1 MSFSGFR
8 FLRALSLVALFIV
21 FAFVP
26 VFAAG
31 LVKQNIDTTDAM
43 KTLANYDRGF
53 YTPQVLH
60 LKPSGGKPIEKPY
73 SKLLH
78 LRAEISEFSS
88 NAWLGIDTT
97 GGKRDTT
104 RGKSQDLT
112 EDALNVLQTTFDN
125 IRNFGGHVVVR
136 ICYDPWY
143 NGRSNVTP
151 EHKWVMRHVEQL
163 APVLSKNTDV
173 IVALEMGMHGAY
185 GEMHSDTNITYDRV
199 AEAVNLMLRSTPP
212 ELKILTRTGNYSA
225 KVLGFDNW
233 GKDFYVGGAKF
244 EEVAKAKGDTMFR
257 VGMFN
262 DGYLGTQYDYGTWG
276 ADCATSICREEGV
289 AWLEKYSIN
298 TPYGGEAL
306 TTANGYQVINTP
318 EFLAYEGFRTH
329 TSYLNIQWNNNLID
343 SWKKSHFKGNDF
355 EYDGTKI
362 DSLTGFKYINDHLG
376 YRYVLR
382 ESWISDT
389 VGADGVFRAKLR
401 IQNVGFGNLT
411 RKMKASLYVS
421 GYRQEGLLDTLA
433 VITYDV
439 PLPDSIDFM
448 KVHSRKI
455 EIKGADTVMTFDG
468 NNEVFI
474 ETKVQNYKD
483 WNGWPLRA
491 FLRVCS
497 EINSSDCITAG
508 AKSPS
513 VLRVCSETNSS
524 DCIHFANDSLRA
536 GVGYGGIYI
545 GSFVVDDKVQSIDP
559 RSLRSRTAQKQK
571 FPFVQRKRNN
581 VIIRDGE
588 KAFRMNG
595 TTGK

>member
-1 MSFSGFR
+1 MARFHIRFFSFRGA
-8 FLRALSLVALFIV
+8 ALAALVLTFMQA
-21 FAFVP
+21 P

-31 LVKQNIDTTDAM
+31 LVKQKIDTTDAM
-43 KTLANYDRGF
+43 ATLANYDRGF

-60 LKPSGGKPIEKPY
+60 LKPSGGKSIGKPWA
-73 SKLLH
+73 KLLH

-97 GGKRDTT
+97 GGKHDTT
-104 RGKSQDLT
+104 RGVSQDLT
-112 EDALNVLQTTFDN
+112 EDALNVLQATFDS
-125 IRNFGGHVVVR
+125 IRAYDGFAIVR

-143 NGRSNVTP
+143 NGRSTVTP
-151 EHKWVMRHVEQL
+151 DHEWVLKHVKQL

-185 GEMHSDTNITYDRV
+185 GEMHSDTNITYDRI
-199 AEAVNLMLRSTPP
+199 AEATNLMLRNTPP

-233 GKDFYVGGAKF
+233 GVDFHIDGEKF
-244 EEVAKAKGDTMFR
+244 KEIASAKGDTMYR

-289 AWLEKYSIN
+289 AWLEKYGIN

-306 TTANGYQVINTP
+306 TTADNYQVINTP

-343 SWKKSHFKGNDF
+343 SWKKTLFNIKDFDYDF
-355 EYDGTKI
+355 ERV

-376 YRYVLR
+376 YRFVLR
-382 ESWISDT
+382 ESWVSDT
-389 VGADGVFRAKLR
+389 VGSDGIFHAKLR

-411 RKMKASLYVS
+411 HKMKASLVVN
-421 GYRQEGLLDTLA
+421 GMQQVGMLDTLA
-433 VITYDV
+433 YIYYEV

-468 NNEVFI
+468 NNEVLI
-474 ETKVQNYKD
+474 EAKLGSLKYQSPED
-483 WNGWPLRA
+483 WTGIPLEVY
-491 FLRVCS
+491 LMVCNDDPVK
-497 EINSSDCITAG
+497 E
-508 AKSPS
+508 
-513 VLRVCSETNSS
+513 
-524 DCIHFANDSLRA
+524 CIHFANDETRNRISNGVFIGKVVFDESVKSSIPRA
-536 GVGYGGIYI
+536 LTTRD
-545 GSFVVDDKVQSIDP
+545 S
-559 RSLRSRTAQKQK
+559 QKQSA
-571 FPFVQRKRNN
+571 PFVQRVRHNAI
-581 VIIRDGE
+581 VRDGE
-588 KAFRMNG
+588 KSYRVNG
-595 TTGK
+595 AKQ

>member
-1 MSFSGFR
+1 MARIHIRFFS
-8 FLRALSLVALFIV
+8 LRGAALAALVLTFMQA
-21 FAFVP
+21 P

-31 LVKQNIDTTDAM
+31 LVKQKIDTTDAM
-43 KTLANYDRGF
+43 ATLDNFDRGF

-73 SKLLH
+73 AKLLH

-88 NAWLGIDTT
+88 HAWLGIDSAS
-97 GGKRDTT
+97 GDTI
-104 RGKSQDLT
+104 RGTNQDLT
-112 EDALNVLQTTFDN
+112 EDALNVLQQTFDN
-125 IRNFGGHVVVR
+125 IRKNNGYVIVR

-151 EHKWVMRHVEQL
+151 DHEWVLKHVKQL

-185 GEMHSDTNITYDRV
+185 GEMHSDTNITYDRI
-199 AEAVNLMLRSTPP
+199 AEATNLMLRNTPP

-233 GKDFYVGGAKF
+233 GVDFHIDGEKF
-244 EEVAKAKGDTMFR
+244 KEIAKAKGDTMYR

-289 AWLEKYSIN
+289 AWLEKYGIN

-306 TTANGYQVINTP
+306 TTADNYQVINTP

-329 TSYLNIQWNNNLID
+329 TSYLNIQWNNKLID
-343 SWKKSHFKGNDF
+343 SWKKTLFNIKDFDYDF
-355 EYDGTKI
+355 ERI

-376 YRYVLR
+376 YRFVLR
-382 ESWISDT
+382 ESWVSDT
-389 VGADGVFRAKLR
+389 VGSDGIFRTKLR

-411 RKMKASLYVS
+411 HKVKASLVVN
-421 GYRQEGLLDTLA
+421 GIQQVGMLDTLA
-433 VITYDV
+433 YIYYEV

-468 NNEVFI
+468 NNEVLI
-474 ETKVQNYKD
+474 EAKLGSLKYQSPED
-483 WNGWPLRA
+483 WTGIPLEVY
-491 FLRVCS
+491 LMVCNDDPVK
-497 EINSSDCITAG
+497 E
-508 AKSPS
+508 
-513 VLRVCSETNSS
+513 
-524 DCIHFANDSLRA
+524 CIHFANDETRNRISNGVFIGKVVFDESVKSSIPRA
-536 GVGYGGIYI
+536 LTTRD
-545 GSFVVDDKVQSIDP
+545 S
-559 RSLRSRTAQKQK
+559 QKQSA
-571 FPFVQRKRNN
+571 PFVQRVRHNAI
-581 VIIRDGE
+581 VRDGE
-588 KAFRMNG
+588 KSYRVNG
-595 TTGK
+595 AKQ

>member
-1 MSFSGFR
+1 MKK
-8 FLRALSLVALFIV
+8 
-21 FAFVP
+21 FVIWAIAAVLLHAP
-26 VFAAG
+26 VFAVG
-31 LVKQNIDTTDAM
+31 LVKQSVDTTDAM
-43 KTLANYDRGF
+43 ATLGNYDRGF

-88 NAWLGIDTT
+88 HAWLGIDTT
-97 GGKRDTT
+97 GGKKDTT
-104 RGKSQDLT
+104 WGKNQDLT
-112 EDALNVLQTTFDN
+112 EDALNVLQETFDN
-125 IRNFGGHVVVR
+125 IRKNSGHVIVR

-151 EHKWVMRHVEQL
+151 DHEWVLKHVKQL

-199 AEAVNLMLRSTPP
+199 AEAVNLMLRNTPP

-233 GKDFYVGGAKF
+233 GVDFHIDGDKF
-244 EEVAKAKGDTMFR
+244 KEIAKAKGDTMYR

-289 AWLEKYSIN
+289 AWLEKYGIN

-343 SWKKSHFKGNDF
+343 SWKKTPFKQKDF
-355 EYDGTKI
+355 DYDPARV
-362 DSLTGFKYINDHLG
+362 DSLSGFKYINDHLG
-376 YRYVLR
+376 YRFVLR
-382 ESWISDT
+382 ESWMSDT
-389 VGADGVFRAKLR
+389 VGDDGVLRAKLR

-411 RKMKASLYVS
+411 WNAPVRLAILTDLE
-421 GYRQEGLLDTLA
+421 GTGLLECPMP
-433 VITYDV
+433 TYYD
-439 PLPDSIDFM
+439 LPDIDSRNIHCRTISIAD
-448 KVHSRKI
+448 
-455 EIKGADTVMTFDG
+455 GDTVMTFDG
-468 NNEVFI
+468 NNEIEILTKLNIRGKGRYQVFL
-474 ETKVQNYKD
+474 KVGEVQ
-483 WNGWPLRA
+483 
-491 FLRVCS
+491 
-497 EINSSDCITAG
+497 
-508 AKSPS
+508 
-513 VLRVCSETNSS
+513 
-524 DCIHFANDSLRA
+524 FANSKRVGGGTCGDEQPAAYLGKIYYDENVKSSIPRA
-536 GVGYGGIYI
+536 LP
-545 GSFVVDDKVQSIDP
+545 SA
-559 RSLRSRTAQKQK
+559 AQKK
-571 FPFVQRKRNN
+571 NAPFVQRERHNA
-581 VIIRDGE
+581 IIRDGE
-588 KAFRMNG
+588 KRYRANG
-595 TTGK
+595 ATSR

>member
-1 MSFSGFR
+1 VKKFFIW
-8 FLRALSLVALFIV
+8 AIAVALLQ
-21 FAFVP
+21 AP
-26 VFAAG
+26 VLAAG
-31 LVKQNIDTTDAM
+31 LVKQSVDTTDAM
-43 KTLANYDRGF
+43 ATLGNYDRGF

-60 LKPSGGKPIEKPY
+60 LKPSGGKPIENPS

-97 GGKRDTT
+97 GGKKDTT
-104 RGKSQDLT
+104 WGKNQDLT

-125 IRNFGGHVVVR
+125 IRENKGFVIVR

-151 EHKWVMRHVEQL
+151 DHELVLKHVKQL

-185 GEMHSDTNITYDRV
+185 GEMHSDTSITYDRV
-199 AEAVNLMLRSTPP
+199 AEAVNLMLRNTPP

-233 GKDFYVGGAKF
+233 GVDFHIDGEKF
-244 EEVAKAKGDTMFR
+244 AEIAKAKGDTMYR

-276 ADCATSICREEGV
+276 ADCNTSICREEGV
-289 AWLEKYSIN
+289 AWLEKYGIN

-306 TTANGYQVINTP
+306 TTAKDYQVINTP
-318 EFLAYEGFRTH
+318 EFLSYEGFRTH

-343 SWKKSHFKGNDF
+343 SWKKTLFNIKDFDYDF
-355 EYDGTKI
+355 ERV

-376 YRYVLR
+376 YRFVLR
-382 ESWISDT
+382 EAWITDT
-389 VGADGVFRAKLR
+389 VGADGIFKAKVR

-411 RKMKASLYVS
+411 HKVKASLVVN
-421 GYRQEGLLDTLA
+421 GIQQVGMLDTLA
-433 VITYDV
+433 YIYYEV

-468 NNEVFI
+468 NNEVLI
-474 ETKVQNYKD
+474 EAKLGSLKYQSPEDWTGIPLEVYLKVCND
-483 WNGWPLRA
+483 AP
-491 FLRVCS
+491 V
-497 EINSSDCITAG
+497 E
-508 AKSPS
+508 
-513 VLRVCSETNSS
+513 E
-524 DCIHFANDSLRA
+524 CIHFANDETRNRISN
-536 GVGYGGIYI
+536 GVFI
-545 GSFVVDDKVQSIDP
+545 GKVVFDESVKSSIP
-559 RSLRSRTAQKQK
+559 RSLSTRDVQKQNA
-571 FPFVQRKRNN
+571 PFVQRERHNA
-581 VIIRDGE
+581 IIRDGE
-588 KAFRMNG
+588 KRYRANG
-595 TTGK
+595 ATSR